1 MKNFPTCLII
11 ATFLLLILLPG
22 KAPSEG
28 VGPATE
34 ADEKVLAS
42 VGLKADGASLAGYFQ
57 QRTPTENTGREIEQL
72 IRGLGHEEFPRRE
85 AASQALA
92 RWGPP
97 ALPALRK
104 ALKDADPE
112 IARRARECIDHIE
125 TGLGPLVPGAAGR
138 ALAALRQPGAVHVLL
153 QFLPFADSESVFD
166 ELCASLLAL
175 SRPGDKVDVHFLAA
189 LDDPLPARRAGAAH
203 VVGRRG
209 SEAELGQVR
218 RLLVDREP
226 AVRFRTACALLVR
239 QDRAA
244 VPALVEL
251 LADGPTELAWQAEDM
266 LITLAGES
274 TPAVLGTVQGGEE
287 RRKNRDVWNDWFHRQ
302 GKDIALARYEENQ
315 RLLGLTLGI
324 EYNTNRVF
332 EVGRDG
338 SLRWEIANLGGPM
351 EAQVLPG
358 GRILIA
364 DSQSQTISERSTQGL
379 VLWQLKVAGEP
390 TGVQRLANG
399 NTFVST
405 YSSVMEYDREGRQL
419 FNLKLPAGSNA
430 IRKHRNGNV
439 IFTLETEIV
448 EMSPAG
454 QKVRSVTLP
463 RDGMWVGLRELP
475 GDRFLV
481 SNSTSGRILEVDRSG
496 HILWQA
502 KVNGACGVNR
512 TPNGHTLVAANN
524 RIVELNR
531 VGQVVWET
539 TTPGYVRR
547 VHRR

>member
-1 MKNFPTCLII
+1 M
-11 ATFLLLILLPG
+11 
-22 KAPSEG
+22 
-28 VGPATE
+28 
-34 ADEKVLAS
+34 
-42 VGLKADGASLAGYFQ
+42 
-57 QRTPTENTGREIEQL
+57 
-72 IRGLGHEEFPRRE
+72 
-85 AASQALA
+85 
-92 RWGPP
+92 
-97 ALPALRK
+97 
-104 ALKDADPE
+104 
-112 IARRARECIDHIE
+112 
-125 TGLGPLVPGAAGR
+125 
-138 ALAALRQPGAVHVLL
+138 
-153 QFLPFADSESVFD
+153 
-166 ELCASLLAL
+166 
-175 SRPGDKVDVHFLAA
+175 HFLAA

-209 SEAELGQVR
+209 SEAELAQVR
-218 RLLVDREP
+218 RLLADREP

-239 QDRAA
+239 RDRAA

-251 LADGPTELAWQAEDM
+251 LADGPAELAWQAEDM

-274 TPAVLGTVQGGEE
+274 TPAVSGSEE
-287 RRKNRDVWNDWFHRQ
+287 RRRNRDVWNDWYQRL
-302 GKDIALARYEENQ
+302 GKDISLSHYEENQ

-351 EAQVLPG
+351 DAQVLPG

-364 DSQSQTISERSTQGL
+364 DSQSQTISERSTQGQ
-379 VLWQLKVAGEP
+379 VLWQLKIDGEP

-405 YSSVMEYDREGRQL
+405 YQSVLEFDREGGQL
-419 FNLKLPAGSNA
+419 YKLKLPGGSNA

-448 EMSPAG
+448 EMDPAG
-454 QKVRSVTLP
+454 QKVRSVPLP

-481 SNSTSGRILEVDRSG
+481 SNSTTGRILEVDRSG

-502 KVNGACGVNR
+502 KVSGACGVNR
-512 TPNGHTLVAANN
+512 TPNGNTLVAANN

-531 VGQVVWET
+531 VGQVVWEVST
-539 TTPGYVRR
+539 SGYVRR